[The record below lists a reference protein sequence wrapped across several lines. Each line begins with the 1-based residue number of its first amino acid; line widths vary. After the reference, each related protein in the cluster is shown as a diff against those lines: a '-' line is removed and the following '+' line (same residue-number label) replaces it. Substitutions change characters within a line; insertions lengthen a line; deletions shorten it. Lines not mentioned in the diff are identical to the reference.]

1 MKQLPADTVRLLS
14 SSQVVTSVLSVVKEL
29 LENSLDAG
37 ASSVD
42 VKLDNFGLDRT
53 EVRDDGCG
61 INAVDAPVM
70 AVRHFTSKICSH
82 EDLARLETY
91 GFRGEALGSIC
102 AVAEVA
108 VTTKTEQDDVGTQYT
123 LDSSGNV
130 VSRRPSHLGRGTS
143 VSVTKLFRKLP
154 VRRQYYSSTKKC
166 KEELKK
172 VQELLMAYAIIRP
185 QLRLMLAHNKVVLWQ
200 KARATDFRSALAAT
214 LGPAAAANLLPR
226 RQEQPEMVL
235 DGFLPRPGA
244 DLSSS
249 SSSTSDKTFI
259 FINDRPVQHKELMKL
274 LRQHYSAQYPDDA
287 ARHRYPVLA
296 LHVTVPPSSLDVNLT
311 PDKSQVLL
319 ENKEAV
325 LTAVEAL
332 LLSLYGSRSPPGR
345 PAEKQPGRETLP
357 PESERLE
364 TAAPPPQEESR
375 NHGGSHDDDPA
386 ADLQRQASSCSSSS
400 SMADDWIINQSSF
413 FLCDDET
420 APSCSKGTE
429 TSSAGGSPE
438 EPEDRDAAE
447 TRTMQISAEAWSR
460 GAALTDPTSG
470 EPLRP
475 VALHR
480 PSEVGPPSSEEDKNR
495 KPSNAI
501 TEKRAALTAY
511 HMISSRA
518 LKAPPS
524 AAALFDEEVRA
535 EVLRE
540 QPAAGLQEI
549 SAAVQERWRN
559 LRLEDRKRFEEKA
572 KKKQD
577 LHDQRTKL
585 ASDEGPRAKVQ
596 GQKRKAPQSNQQLLD
611 ELFSAQAQK
620 KKTSPACKPWQP
632 LPCSVA
638 ALRRRLQRLSSQ
650 SAAAPRGLRLLNRL
664 GSQSSWVLLCG
675 QRLMLLNPFRVEE
688 ALLFKRLQ
696 ENHIL
701 PAVDLQNPVPLT
713 EGNLGGPEYVETLC
727 GMEQSAAGPDG
738 AVVFSDPRLV
748 ANGFKV
754 KLTPA
759 GEHLEVTAVAD
770 CVPFLGV
777 DDLREVLAAVLHRK
791 ASAVQECRPLK
802 VTNYLK
808 AEAVRLARQ
817 RPAALC
823 REDVEELV
831 QRMERQLGGTGRT
844 CIHGRQFVQHLA
856 DVPSTEEEAKAL
868 LTPLQL

>member
-42 VKLDNFGLDRT
+42 VKLENFGLDRT

-61 INAVDAPVM
+61 INAADAPVM

-82 EDLARLETY
+82 DDLARLETY

-123 LDSSGNV
+123 LDCSGNV
-130 VSRRPSHLGRGTS
+130 VSQRPSHLGRGTS

-154 VRRQYYSSTKKC
+154 VRRQFYSSTKKC

-172 VQELLMAYAIIRP
+172 VQELLTAYAIIRP
-185 QLRLMLAHNKVVLWQ
+185 PLRLMLAHNKVVLWQ
-200 KARATDFRSALAAT
+200 KARATDFRSALVAT
-214 LGPAAAANLLPR
+214 LGPAAVANLLPCR
-226 RQEQPEMVL
+226 REQPEMVL

-311 PDKSQVLL
+311 PDKTQVLL
-319 ENKEAV
+319 GNKEAV

-332 LLSLYGSRSPPGR
+332 LLSLYGAR
-345 PAEKQPGRETLP
+345 PAEEQPGETG
-357 PESERLE
+357 
-364 TAAPPPQEESR
+364 APPPQEESR
-375 NHGGSHDDDPA
+375 NHEGGHDDRPA

-400 SMADDWIINQSSF
+400 SVADDWIVNQSSF
-413 FLCDDET
+413 FLCDDQT
-420 APSCSKGTE
+420 PPSCSKATE
-429 TSSAGGSPE
+429 SGSASGSPE
-438 EPEDRDAAE
+438 EPENRDAAE
-447 TRTMQISAEAWSR
+447 TGTISAEAWSR
-460 GAALTDPTSG
+460 GAALTDPTTG

-480 PSEVGPPSSEEDKNR
+480 PSEGGPPGSEEAR
-495 KPSNAI
+495 SRNAV

-524 AAALFDEEVRA
+524 AAALFDREVRA

-549 SAAVQERWRN
+549 SAAVQKRWRN
-559 LRLEDRKRFEEKA
+559 LREEDRKRFEEKA

-585 ASDEGPRAKVQ
+585 ASDEGPGAK

-611 ELFSAQAQK
+611 ELFSAQPQK
-620 KKTSPACKPWQP
+620 KKTSAACKPWQP

-650 SAAAPRGLRLLNRL
+650 SAAAAPRGLRLLSRL
-664 GSQSSWVLLCG
+664 GSQSSWVLLRG

-696 ENHIL
+696 ENHVL
-701 PAVDLQNPVPLT
+701 PAVVLQNPVPLT
-713 EGNLGGPEYVETLC
+713 QGNLGGPEYLETLC
-727 GMEQSAAGPDG
+727 GMERSAAGPDG
-738 AVVFSDPRLV
+738 AVFFSDPRLV

-754 KLTPA
+754 QLTAA

-791 ASAVQECRPLK
+791 ASAVPECRPLK
-802 VTNYLK
+802 VTNFLK

-817 RPAALC
+817 RPGSLC

-831 QRMERQLGGTGRT
+831 QRMERQLGGTDRT
-844 CIHGRQFVQHLA
+844 CIHGRQFVQNLA
-856 DVPSTEEEAKAL
+856 DVPSTEQEAKAL
-868 LTPLQL
+868 ITPLQL